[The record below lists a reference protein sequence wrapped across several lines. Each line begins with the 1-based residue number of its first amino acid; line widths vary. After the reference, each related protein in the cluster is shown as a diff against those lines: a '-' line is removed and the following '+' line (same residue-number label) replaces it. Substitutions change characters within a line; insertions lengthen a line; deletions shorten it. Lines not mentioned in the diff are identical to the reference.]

1 MKFGQM
7 PVSQAEGTLLAHSL
21 KRGSVSFKKGRRLS
35 SEDIEALRLAQI
47 EEVTVAQLED
57 GDVHED
63 EAAEALA
70 SSLSGDGTALTSAVT
85 GRCNIMSSS
94 RGLLRLDTK
103 LINSVNRIDE
113 ALTVATLPA
122 YEVVEPRQMMATVK
136 IIPFAASRQSLQRC
150 QELCQE
156 AGEAPVQ
163 IASFQR
169 KKVGLIQ
176 TSLAGMKESLLDK
189 TQSAL
194 NHRLRQLGSPD
205 VREIRCVHEEEEVA
219 AAISRL
225 AAEKLDILLISGA
238 SAIIDR
244 KDTIPAAIER
254 SGGQVNHFGMPV
266 DPGNL
271 LLLAEIEG
279 IDVIGLPGCARS
291 PKLNG
296 FDWVLQRLCADLPI
310 KPDDISGMG
319 VGGLLKEIPSRPMPR
334 TQAVS
339 HDETERLP
347 KVTALVLAAG
357 QSRRMGRINKLLEK
371 ANGKSLLEATI
382 DTALDSQVSDC
393 LVVTGYEA
401 DKIQTNLKDKAV
413 RFIHNPKYADGL
425 STSLQAGLAG
435 LEENTDAVIV
445 MLADMPEVSSEV
457 LNRLVTSYNP
467 VEGREICV
475 PTWEG
480 KPGNPV
486 LIGKEFFPEIME
498 ISGDIG
504 ARRLLGDYPD
514 RVAEVDVKDASVL
527 ADIDAPQDLEAL
539 RQRIQEA

>member
-1 MKFGQM
+1 MIFGQI
-7 PVSQAEGTLLAHSL
+7 PIDQAEGALLAHSL
-21 KRGSVSFKKGRRLS
+21 KRGSVNFKKGRQLS
-35 SEDIEALRLAQI
+35 AEDIQVLRLARI
-47 EEVTVAQLED
+47 EEVTVAQIED
-57 GDVHED
+57 GDIHED
-63 EAAEALA
+63 DAAQALA
-70 SSLSGDGTALTSAVT
+70 SSVAGSGTELTSAVT
-85 GRCNIMSSS
+85 GRCNIMSTCH
-94 RGLLRLDTK
+94 GLLVVDSET
-103 LINSVNRIDE
+103 INTVNRVDE

-122 YEVVEPRQMMATVK
+122 YEMVEPRQMLATVK
-136 IIPFAASRQSLQRC
+136 IIPFAAPRHSLQSC
-150 QELCQE
+150 QDLCRK
-156 AGEAPVQ
+156 ATAAPVR
-163 IASFQR
+163 IAPFQR

-205 VREIRCVHEEEEVA
+205 VREIRCAHDEGEVA

-225 AAEKLDILLISGA
+225 TAEKPDILLVSGA

-244 KDTIPAAIER
+244 KDTIPAAIEQA
-254 SGGQVNHFGMPV
+254 GGQVRHFGMPV

-271 LLLAEIEG
+271 LLLAEIGG

-310 KPDDISGMG
+310 APEDIAGMG
-319 VGGLLKEIPSRPMPR
+319 VGGLLKEIPSRPLPR

-339 HDETERLP
+339 QEETAQFPR
-347 KVTALVLAAG
+347 VTALVLAAG
-357 QSRRMGRINKLLEK
+357 QSRRMGHINKLLEQV
-371 ANGKSLLEATI
+371 NGKSLLQTTV

-393 LVVTGYEA
+393 LVVTGHES
-401 DKIQTNLKDKAV
+401 DKVQEKLDGKAV

-425 STSLQAGLAG
+425 STSIQAGLAA
-435 LEENTDAVIV
+435 LEDNTDAILV

-457 LNRLVTSYNP
+457 LNHLVTSYNP

-475 PTWEG
+475 PTWQG
-480 KPGNPV
+480 KRGNPV
-486 LIGKEFFPEIME
+486 LIGKEFFAEIME

-504 ARRLLGDYPD
+504 ARQLLGDYPD
-514 RVAEVDVKDASVL
+514 LVAEVAVKDDSVL

-539 RQRIQEA
+539 RKRTRGE